1 MRMLSDK
8 QPEQVRYPSLGGMGY
23 VLTETDDADPKKN
36 EDNFGLNKKTYG
48 GWQDYGCLRYMIT
61 PGRGGWSFLEDD
73 DLNQPM

>member
-1 MRMLSDK
+1 M
-8 QPEQVRYPSLGGMGY
+8 
-23 VLTETDDADPKKN
+23 LTETDDADPKKN